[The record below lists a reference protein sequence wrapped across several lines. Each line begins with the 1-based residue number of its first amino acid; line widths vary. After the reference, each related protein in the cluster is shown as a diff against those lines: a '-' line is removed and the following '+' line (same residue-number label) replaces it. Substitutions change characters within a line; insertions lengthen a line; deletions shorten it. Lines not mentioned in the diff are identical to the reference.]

1 MYFALITKT
10 ANSVVSLEKVSIFPP
25 IVILEYSTIY
35 SLLRHKLTLS
45 ERKCYDSGWEKL
57 TS

>member
-45 ERKCYDSGWEKL
+45 ERKCYDSG
-57 TS
+57 